1 MGGRRIFR
9 RLSSVDEV
17 QRELWRRVG
26 SIARR
31 VEVVPLEAS
40 LGRVLAE
47 DIHSNVDVP
56 GFDRATKDGFAVRAE
71 DTYGAD
77 QERPVRLSV
86 VGTSSAGNPFVGE
99 VGSGEAVEIATGAPV
114 PRGADAVVMVEHT
127 RRVNDAVKVYR
138 AVAPGE
144 NIQPAGRDVNLGETL
159 AYCGDIVTPREV
171 GLLAAAGVEKVP
183 VYSKPVVA
191 VISTGDE
198 LVAQGLPLEYG
209 QIYDINGPALC
220 AAIRE
225 DGGNPVYLGIARDDE
240 GEILELAGRGLE
252 LADILVLSGSTSAG
266 AGDVMYRVLDKLGEP
281 GVFVHGVAMHPGKPT
296 VVAQIGDKLAFG
308 LPGNP
313 TSALTAY
320 RIFVSPV
327 VRHLAGLDPHPPS
340 TVVRARLA
348 ERMRAERGRRDFLPV
363 HLVRDSAGRILAF
376 RVPGGSEAVS
386 TFARADG
393 IVEVPEE
400 VEYLEEGEEVTVTLL
415 DPERRPA
422 DLSII
427 GSHCLGLEELIRL
440 TRKRLPGRRIKSVN
454 VGSTGGFVAIRR
466 GEADVAG
473 VHALDPASG
482 EYNVPLMRKMGVAD
496 SAVLIRGYL
505 RVQGL
510 MVPPGN
516 PKRINGVEDLLRGDV
531 RMINRNPG
539 SGTRILMDWLTES
552 LAREM
557 GVDPEALRREIRG
570 YHSAAKSHAAVAAA
584 VKAGLA
590 DVGPGIET
598 AARLRGLD
606 FIPLWE
612 EHYDFL
618 VRVDRLEK
626 DAIQSFLEALKS
638 NEFRKVLERLP
649 GLKPAPNM
657 GEVVYGYPSRQ

>member
-1 MGGRRIFR
+1 MRGRRIFR

-17 QRELWRRVG
+17 RSELRSRVKSLG
-26 SIARR
+26 RK
-31 VEVVPLEAS
+31 VEVVPLQAS

-47 DIHSNVDVP
+47 DILSRVDIP
-56 GFDRATKDGFAVRAE
+56 SFDRATKDGFAIRAE

-77 QERPVRLSV
+77 QERPVRLKV
-86 VGTSSAGNPFVGE
+86 VGTCSAGNPFTGE
-99 VGSGEAVEIATGAPV
+99 VRPGEAVEIATGAPL
-114 PRGADAVVMVEHT
+114 PRGSDAVVMVEYT
-127 RRVNDAVKVYR
+127 RRVDDAVEVYR

-144 NIQPAGRDVNLGETL
+144 NVQSAGRDINLGETL
-159 AYCGDIVTPREV
+159 AYEGDLVTPREI
-171 GLLAAAGVEKVP
+171 GLLAAAGIERVS
-183 VYSKPVVA
+183 VYSRPVVA
-191 VISTGDE
+191 VVSTGDE
-198 LVAQGLPLEYG
+198 LVPQGSELEYG

-220 AAIRE
+220 AAIQE

-240 GEILELAGRGLE
+240 SEILELASQGLE
-252 LADILVLSGSTSAG
+252 RADLLILSGSTSAG

-296 VVAQIGDKLAFG
+296 VIAQIGNKLAFG

-313 TSALTAY
+313 TSALIAY

-327 VRHLAGLDPHPPS
+327 VRYLAGLDPHPPS
-340 TVVRARLA
+340 ALVNALLA

-363 HLVRDSAGRILAF
+363 HLVRDAAGRVLAF

-400 VEYLEEGEEVTVTLL
+400 VEYLEEGEEVVVTLL

-427 GSHCLGLEELIRL
+427 GSHCLGLEEIIRL
-440 TRKRLPGRRIKSVN
+440 LRKRLSGQRIKVVN
-454 VGSTGGFVAIRR
+454 VGSTGGFVAIRK

-473 VHALDPASG
+473 VHALDPVSG
-482 EYNVPLMRKMGVAD
+482 EYNVPFMKKMGVAD
-496 SAVLIRGYL
+496 LAILIRGYL

-510 MVPPGN
+510 IVAPGN
-516 PKRINGVEDLLRGDV
+516 PKGIRGVEDLLREDV

-539 SGTRILMDWLTES
+539 SGTRILMDWLTEE
-552 LAREM
+552 LAREK
-557 GVDPEALRREIRG
+557 GVDPETLREKISG
-570 YHSAAKSHAAVAAA
+570 YYSAAKSHAAVASA

-598 AARLRGLD
+598 AAKLRGLD

-618 VRVDRLEK
+618 VRIDRFEK
-626 DAIQSFLEALKS
+626 SSVQAFLRILKS
-638 NEFRKVLERLP
+638 NEFRKVLEELP
-649 GLKPAPNM
+649 GLKPALDM
-657 GEVVYGYPSRQ
+657 GEVIYHPPP